1 MFSFENVSTDTSFIN
16 CVFLQLSPFG
26 APATNDLPREV
37 FPILFEAVA
46 IACTVSPMRAVSSV
60 IIVTSHLSV
69 QCRVEIAKSLNFDTQ
84 FLQLKLIISISN
96 FHKVFMTL

>member
-1 MFSFENVSTDTSFIN
+1 MFSFGNVWTDTSFIN

-60 IIVTSHLSV
+60 VIVTSHLSV

-84 FLQLKLIISISN
+84 FFQLKLIISISN

>member
-1 MFSFENVSTDTSFIN
+1 MFYN

-46 IACTVSPMRAVSSV
+46 IMRAVSSV

-69 QCRVEIAKSLNFDTQ
+69 KCRVEIAKSLNFDTQ

-96 FHKVFMTL
+96 FHKVFITL

>member
-1 MFSFENVSTDTSFIN
+1 MFYIN

-26 APATNDLPREV
+26 APVTNDLPTRSV
-37 FPILFEAVA
+37 SHTFEAVA

-84 FLQLKLIISISN
+84 LLQLKLTISISN